1 MRCHRLGSSV
11 VEKGIPSVLFLS
23 LISISAE
30 IVRKTDKD
38 KESTGTT
45 LSSLNIIVPH
55 LYEHSPLQ
63 LSIGGFGSLTSMPF
77 LSYGH

>member
-1 MRCHRLGSSV
+1 M
-11 VEKGIPSVLFLS
+11 EKGIPSVFVLS
-23 LISISAE
+23 LISILAE

-55 LYEHSPLQ
+55 LYEHPPLQ
-63 LSIGGFGSLTSMPF
+63 LSIGGFGSLTSMPS
-77 LSYGH
+77 LSCGN